1 MTAREAGRQVLADEA
16 AALRELADALPPQF
30 DAVVGAILTGRGRVL
45 TCGIGKSG
53 HIARKTA
60 ATLSS
65 TGTPAQFLHAAEAVH
80 GDLGM
85 AQPGDV
91 VLLYSHSGETEEIVR
106 LFPSLRE
113 IGAHTVLVTGRPE
126 STAARY
132 ADFVLATGVQR
143 EACAMNLAP
152 TTSTTA
158 MLALSD
164 ALAIAVMVARD
175 FTSADFA
182 RYHPSGT
189 LGKRLLL
196 RVQDVMRGRTEIAT
210 VAPDAP
216 PLVVMR
222 AMTEAGIGVACV
234 EDAAGFVGLISE
246 GDLRR
251 FLVARES
258 VSSGRADEMVN
269 RSPSVLD
276 ASMLAI
282 DALEAFQNHPRKI
295 GEMPVLSDG
304 RLAGVLVLKD
314 LLRSGIV

>member
-16 AALRELADALPPQF
+16 AAILAMADALPPQF
-30 DAVVGAILTGRGRVL
+30 EAVVEAILRCPGRVL

-65 TGTPAQFLHAAEAVH
+65 TGTPTQFLHAAEAVH

-85 AQPGDV
+85 AQSGDV
-91 VLLYSHSGETEEIVR
+91 VLMYSHSGETEEIVR

-113 IGAHTVLVTGRPE
+113 IGARTVLVTGRWD
-126 STAARY
+126 STAARV
-132 ADFVLATGVQR
+132 ADFVLSTGVQR

-164 ALAIAVMVARD
+164 ALAVAVMVAQN
-175 FTSADFA
+175 FTSEDFA

-196 RVQDVMRGRTEIAT
+196 RVQDVMRGRGEIAL
-210 VAPDAP
+210 VSPDAP
-216 PLVVMR
+216 PLAVMR

-234 EDAAGFVGLISE
+234 EDATGFVGLISE

-251 FLVARES
+251 YLVARES
-258 VSSGRADEMVN
+258 VSSGRAEEMVN
-269 RSPSVLD
+269 RRPSVLE
-276 ASMLAI
+276 SSLLAI
-282 DALEAFQNHPRKI
+282 DALEAFQNHPRRI
-295 GEMPVLSDG
+295 GEMPVLNDG
-304 RLAGVLVLKD
+304 HLAGVVVLKD
-314 LLRSGIV
+314 LLRAGIV